1 MLVVKETTKQK
12 GHQKYMNNNSIS
24 DKLPYW
30 HFHQDYMV
38 FRDGSLG
45 IGFSIKGADISSASD
60 ELINNLTQ
68 KIENL
73 LASAEEGLK
82 IQLIYQIK
90 ANVNELIEKH
100 KSTSLESISTYKE
113 IADARFNQLDEMAA
127 NNGYYNP
134 EQLLFVRSK
143 PSQFKKQRFWQKSEQ
158 YRKLTQSEFQSHLF
172 AFERQVKTIES
183 SLRQIGL
190 LPTRI
195 DQDGWFD
202 NTFEYFNDDRAERI
216 GLPHLKE
223 SVRPLVSS
231 FSSQVALT
239 DIFIEEDVLKVG
251 NTYSRCISLKTL
263 PEGQTQAAMAELLTK
278 LPFHYKIIQTF
289 HILDQ
294 KKEADRLQIQRRIT
308 HSMASGNG
316 HVSDLES
323 ESKLGHIEDLIKEL
337 LEGSEKLISMETN
350 VYISSDTKEELDHKG
365 DEILKAFRQM
375 GGCEGVIETLPT
387 LDLFLKNAPGVCETG
402 RARKM
407 KSSNAAHLAP
417 LFDYWRGNKTPVCL
431 LPNRDSVL
439 FSIDPFAKELPNWNG
454 LIFGGS
460 GAGKSFTICQLML
473 QFYGQSPTPKI
484 VWIDNGASSETLLDV
499 LDGEFINLNLESK
512 ICLNMFDLAVGET
525 KPSPSKVKLI
535 LGALES
541 ILREDDSKGLPKREK
556 ALLEESI
563 FSTYEK
569 CKGKTPTLTDFKK
582 TLTSHPAQSLKV
594 YSEILYSWTGNTAY
608 GRMLDGQTNI
618 QLSKDL
624 VTIEIKGLDTYPDLQ
639 NVFLLLLT
647 DFIKNEAAKDLRR
660 PYLLIIDEAW
670 KLFETQSGLS
680 FTLEA
685 YRTFRKF
692 NGGIWCISQNYKD
705 FLASQEIKNA
715 IFPNTTS
722 IFVLRQRKIDWKD
735 FQESMD
741 LNDNETEVIKSLEIV
756 KGKYSEFYYMQ
767 DENRAVLRL
776 SPDPLSYWVC
786 TSDGHDKSI
795 IQEMCLKYPEL
806 SKLQVLKGL
815 ADKTKENI

>member
-1 MLVVKETTKQK
+1 
-12 GHQKYMNNNSIS
+12 MNNNSIADRIS
-24 DKLPYW
+24 YW

-45 IGFSIKGADISSASD
+45 VGFKILGADISSASD
-60 ELINNLTQ
+60 EVINNLTK

-73 LASAEEGLK
+73 LASADEGLK
-82 IQLIYQIK
+82 IQLIYQLNP
-90 ANVNELIEKH
+90 NVSELINTH
-100 KSTSLESISTYKE
+100 KSTSLDSSGTYKE
-113 IADARFNQLDEMAA
+113 IAEARFNQMDEIAK
-127 NNGYYNP
+127 NKGYYNP
-134 EQLLFVRSK
+134 ELLFFIRSK
-143 PSQFKKQRFWQKSEQ
+143 GIQFKKQKFWQKVEQ
-158 YRKLTQSEFQSHLF
+158 FQKITENEFQSHLF
-172 AFERQVKTIES
+172 SFERQVKTIES

-190 LPTRI
+190 SPDRI
-195 DQDGWFD
+195 DQNGWFQ
-202 NTFEYFNDDRAERI
+202 NVFKHFNSNRAERV
-216 GLPHLKE
+216 GFPELQK
-223 SVRPLVSS
+223 STGPLTNS
-231 FSSQVALT
+231 FCSQVALT
-239 DIFIEEDVLKVG
+239 DIFIEEDTLKIG
-251 NTYSRCISLKTL
+251 NQYSRCISLKTL
-263 PEGQTQAAMAELLTK
+263 PEGQTQVAMAELLTK
-278 LPFHYKIIQTF
+278 LPFHYKVIQTF
-289 HILDQ
+289 HVLDQ

-316 HVSDLES
+316 HVSDIES
-323 ESKLGHIEDLIKEL
+323 ESKLGHIEDLIREL

-350 VYISSDTKEELDHKG
+350 IYISSDTKEELDHKG
-365 DEILKAFRQM
+365 DEVLKAFRQM

-387 LDLFLKNAPGVCETG
+387 LELFLKNAPGICESS
-402 RARKM
+402 RDKKM
-407 KSSNAAHLAP
+407 KSSNAAHLTP
-417 LFDYWRGNKTPVCL
+417 MFDYWRGNKKPVCL

-512 ICLNMFDLAVGET
+512 ICLNMFDLPVDET

-569 CKGKTPTLTDFKK
+569 CKDKMPTLTDFRE
-582 TLTSHPAQSLKV
+582 TLKSHPSQSLKV

-705 FLASQEIKNA
+705 FLSSQEIKNA

-741 LNDNETEVIKSLEIV
+741 LNDNEIEVIKSLEIV

-767 DENRAVLRL
+767 DENRSVLRL
-776 SPDPLSYWVC
+776 SPDPLSYWIC
-786 TSDGHDKSI
+786 TSDGHDKSTI
-795 IQEMCLKYPEL
+795 MEMCLKHPEL
-806 SKLQVLKGL
+806 TKLQVLKLL
-815 ADKTKENI
+815 AKSTKEAS

>member
-1 MLVVKETTKQK
+1 
-12 GHQKYMNNNSIS
+12 MNNNSIADRIS
-24 DKLPYW
+24 YW
-30 HFHQDYMV
+30 HFHKDYMV

-45 IGFSIKGADISSASD
+45 VGFKILGADISSASD
-60 ELINNLTQ
+60 EFINNLTQ

-73 LASAEEGLK
+73 LASADEGLK
-82 IQLIYQIK
+82 IQLNYQIRP
-90 ANVNELIEKH
+90 NVNGLIEDH
-100 KSTSLESISTYKE
+100 KSTSLDSSDTYKE
-113 IADARFNQLDEMAA
+113 IAHARFNQLETTAK
-127 NNGYYNP
+127 NKGYYNP
-134 EQLLFVRSK
+134 ELLFFVRSK
-143 PSQFKKQRFWQKSEQ
+143 SAQLKKQPLWQKREQ
-158 YRKLTQSEFQSHLF
+158 YQKLTESEFQTHLF

-190 LPTRI
+190 SPNRL
-195 DQDGWFD
+195 DQDGWFL
-202 NTFEYFNDDRAERI
+202 NVFEYLNFNRVERI
-216 GLPHLKE
+216 GLPELKKT
-223 SVRPLVSS
+223 SGPLANS
-231 FSSQVALT
+231 FCSQVALT
-239 DIFIEEDVLKVG
+239 DIFIEEDALKIE
-251 NTYSRCISLKTL
+251 NSYTRCISLKTL
-263 PEGQTQAAMAELLTK
+263 PEGQTQVAMAELLTK
-278 LPFHYKIIQTF
+278 LPFHYKVIQTF
-289 HILDQ
+289 HVLDQ

-323 ESKLGHIEDLIKEL
+323 ESRLGHIEDLIREL

-350 VYISSDTKEELDHKG
+350 VYISSDNKEELDHKG
-365 DEILKAFRQM
+365 DEVLKAFRQI
-375 GGCEGVIETLPT
+375 GGFEVVIETLPT
-387 LDLFLKNAPGVCETG
+387 LELFLKNAPGICESG
-402 RARKM
+402 RDKKM
-407 KSSNAAHLAP
+407 KSSNAVHLTP

-499 LDGEFINLNLESK
+499 LGGEFINLNLESR
-512 ICLNMFDLAVGET
+512 ICLNMFDLPFGET

-569 CKGKTPTLTDFKK
+569 CNGKTPTLFDFRE
-582 TLTSHPAQSLKV
+582 TLKAHPAQSLKV

-705 FLASQEIKNA
+705 FLSSQEIKNA

-741 LNDNETEVIKSLEIV
+741 MNDNEIEVIKSLEIV
-756 KGKYSEFYYMQ
+756 KGKHSEFYYMQ

-776 SPDPLSYWVC
+776 SPDPLSYWIC
-786 TSDGHDKSI
+786 TSDGHDKSQ
-795 IQEMCLKYPEL
+795 IQDMMLKHPEL
-806 SKLQVLKGL
+806 TKLQVLKLL
-815 ADKTKENI
+815 ADKTKEVA

>member
-1 MLVVKETTKQK
+1 
-12 GHQKYMNNNSIS
+12 MNNKSIVDRIS
-24 DKLPYW
+24 YW

-45 IGFSIKGADISSASD
+45 VGFSIKGADISSASD
-60 ELINNLTQ
+60 EFINNLTK

-73 LASAEEGLK
+73 LASADEGLK
-82 IQLIYQIK
+82 IQLIYQIRP
-90 ANVNELIEKH
+90 NVHGLIEDH
-100 KSTSLESISTYKE
+100 KSTSLDSSDAYKE
-113 IADARFNQLDEMAA
+113 IAGARFGQLQETAQ
-127 NNGYYNP
+127 NKGFYNP
-134 EQLLFVRSK
+134 ELLFFVRSK
-143 PSQFKKQRFWQKSEQ
+143 SSQFQKQKFWQKREQ
-158 YRKLTQSEFQSHLF
+158 YQQMTGNEFQTHLF

-190 LPTRI
+190 SPNRI
-195 DQDGWFD
+195 DQDDWFQ
-202 NTFEYFNDDRAERI
+202 NVFEYLNFDRADRI
-216 GLPHLKE
+216 GLPGLKN
-223 SVRPLVSS
+223 STGPLANS
-231 FSSQVALT
+231 FCSQVALT
-239 DIFIEEDVLKVG
+239 DIFIEEDALKVG
-251 NTYSRCISLKTL
+251 NFYTRCISLKTL
-263 PEGQTQAAMAELLTK
+263 PEGQTQVAMAELLTK
-278 LPFHYKIIQTF
+278 LPFHYKVIQTF
-289 HILDQ
+289 HVLDQ

-316 HVSDLES
+316 HVSDIES
-323 ESKLGHIEDLIKEL
+323 ESRLEHIEDLIKEL

-350 VYISSDTKEELDHKG
+350 VYISADSKEELDHKG
-365 DEILKAFRQM
+365 DEVLKAFRQM

-387 LDLFLKNAPGVCETG
+387 LELFLKNAPGICESG
-402 RARKM
+402 RDKKM
-407 KSSNAAHLAP
+407 KSSNAAHLTP

-499 LDGEFINLNLESK
+499 LGGEFINLNLESK
-512 ICLNMFDLAVGET
+512 ICLNMFDLPFGEN

-563 FSTYEK
+563 FSTYER
-569 CKGKTPTLTDFKK
+569 CKEKIPTLYDFRE
-582 TLTSHPAQSLKV
+582 TLKAHPSQSLKV
-594 YSEILYSWTGNTAY
+594 YSEILYSWTGDTAY

-685 YRTFRKF
+685 YRTFRKY

-705 FLASQEIKNA
+705 FLSSQEIKNA

-735 FQESMD
+735 FQEAMD
-741 LNDNETEVIKSLEIV
+741 LNDNEIEVIKSLEIV

-776 SPDPLSYWVC
+776 SPDPLSYWIC
-786 TSDGHDKSI
+786 TSDGHDKSK
-795 IQEMCLKYPEL
+795 IQDKCLENPEL
-806 SKLQVLKGL
+806 TKLEVLKLL
-815 ADKTKENI
+815 ANSTKEAA